1 MKFKADQTSQK
12 LRGGYYTPQNL
23 ADYVTKWVLSKQP
36 ESVLEPSCGDGVFIQ
51 SIKNNQCDK
60 TIKLSCFELFGTEA
74 QKASDRCQTLG
85 FDNAT
90 ITEGDFLVW
99 ANNQLNLG
107 HRLFDAVVGNP
118 PFIRYQFLEKSFQE
132 QAELVFKQLGQ
143 KFTKHTNAWV
153 PFLLSALALLKN
165 GGRMGMVIPSEIIH
179 VMHAQSLRSYMGQ
192 VCSKIVII
200 DPKEIWFEDTLQGAV
215 IILAEKKEQLEQ
227 LAEGVGI
234 VSVNGFDFLEESP
247 DELFNKTL
255 GINGETIEGKWTK
268 AVLEKTELSLIKKL
282 ISHESIY
289 KFRDIANVDV
299 GIVTGANKF
308 FLVDNE
314 TIKQYGLEQYAHP
327 MFGRSQHCPGILYD
341 TAQHESNQ
349 AQGLPTNFLYIEEE
363 LKKPPVKV
371 KDYIQLGEAEKYHE
385 RYKCRIRKPWYK
397 VPSVYSTEIGM
408 LKRCHEAPRLILN
421 QVGAYTTDTAYRV
434 SSTFTSAENLVCSF
448 LNPLTAIT
456 AELEGRYYGGGV
468 LELVP
473 SEIEKLYIP
482 VIEGYEHDMAT
493 LNQLVKEGK
502 VEDAMRMQGKAI
514 LSKLGFTNEDNEN
527 LMSIWKKLRDRRL
540 RK

>member
-1 MKFKADQTSQK
+1 MKFKSEQTVQK

-23 ADYVTKWVLSKQP
+23 ADYVTKWILQKNP

-51 SIKNNQCDK
+51 ALYNNGCSK
-60 TIKLSCFELFGTEA
+60 SLKLSCFEIFDIEA
-74 QKASDRCQTLG
+74 RKASDLCKKLC
-85 FDNAT
+85 FENFSV
-90 ITEGDFLVW
+90 TEGDFLIW
-99 ANNQLNLG
+99 ANKQLNKTKG
-107 HRLFDAVVGNP
+107 LFDAVIGNP

-132 QAELVFKQLGQ
+132 QTELVFKQLGL

-153 PFLLSALALLKN
+153 PFLLSTLALLKK
-165 GGRMGMVIPSEIIH
+165 GGRMAMVIPSEIIH

-192 VCSKIVII
+192 ICSKIVII

-215 IILAEKKEQLEQ
+215 IIMAEKKDDTDKPS
-227 LAEGVGI
+227 EGVGI
-234 VSVNGFDFLEESP
+234 VNVNGFDFLNECPES
-247 DELFNKTL
+247 LFNRTL

-268 AVLEKTELSLIKKL
+268 AILEKSEISLIKK
-282 ISHESIY
+282 IINHKSVH
-289 KFRDIANVDV
+289 KFKDIAKVDV

-314 TIKQYGLEQYAHP
+314 TVNIYGLEAYAHP
-327 MFGRSQHCPGILYD
+327 MFGRSQHCPGIFYD
-341 TAQHESNQ
+341 KAQHESNQ
-349 AQGLPTNFLYIEEE
+349 KQNLPTNFLYIEDKYSE
-363 LKKPPVKV
+363 LPSKV
-371 KDYIQLGEAEKYHE
+371 QAYIKHGEHEKLHE

-434 SSTFTSAENLVCSF
+434 TSKFTDAENLVCSF

-473 SEIEKLYIP
+473 SEIEKIYIP
-482 VIEGYEHDMAT
+482 VINGYQHNSVV
-493 LNQLVKEGK
+493 LNQLVKDGK
-502 VEDAMRMQGKAI
+502 IEEAIRIQGEAI
-514 LSKLGFTNEDNEN
+514 LLKLGFSRKDNDQ
-527 LMSIWKKLRDRRL
+527 LMQIWQKLKNRRL